1 MIVPALAEPNHEPP
15 WVVSRDGLTRKTAP
29 QRFDLILMDPPYRKN
44 LALRTL
50 AALARTTIPTD
61 AAVIVCEEHSRESL
75 PERVGIYEIFDR
87 RAYGESGLW
96 LYRNPA
102 PNPATGA

>member
-1 MIVPALAEPNHEPP
+1 MAETALA
-15 WVVSRDGLTRKTAP
+15 GLVGA
-29 QRFDLILMDPPYRKN
+29 DILAD
-44 LALRTL
+44 
-50 AALARTTIPTD
+50 D
-61 AAVIVCEEHSRESL
+61 AVIVCEEHSRETL
-75 PERVGIYEIFDR
+75 PERVGIYEKFDR